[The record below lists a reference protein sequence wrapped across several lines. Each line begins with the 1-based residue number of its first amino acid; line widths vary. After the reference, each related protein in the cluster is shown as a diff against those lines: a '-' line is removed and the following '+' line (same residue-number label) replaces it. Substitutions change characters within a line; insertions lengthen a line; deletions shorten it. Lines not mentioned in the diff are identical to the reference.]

1 MWSRSENST
10 ELGQVI
16 FITVAH
22 IPGILNVEAD
32 QASRKSELRIKWK
45 LHESIFCYIKRYL
58 DVYQS
63 VDLFASEIN
72 AQLPQVFAY
81 WPHPKAA
88 VMHVMIHRIICHFT
102 VFLSVSTYSEG
113 IIKDNFQKRNLYII
127 CPKLAKLV
135 LICYLARLINFQFV
149 KTLINLHLLDII
161 CIYQITPISNI
172 LSSGI
177 WILWHVWCQ
186 GKIWQAV
193 QLFQ

>member
-1 MWSRSENST
+1 MGSCKSLLCDQEVRIVRNWAIEK
-10 ELGQVI
+10 VI

-81 WPHPKAA
+81 
-88 VMHVMIHRIICHFT
+88 
-102 VFLSVSTYSEG
+102 
-113 IIKDNFQKRNLYII
+113 
-127 CPKLAKLV
+127 
-135 LICYLARLINFQFV
+135 
-149 KTLINLHLLDII
+149 
-161 CIYQITPISNI
+161 
-172 LSSGI
+172 
-177 WILWHVWCQ
+177 
-186 GKIWQAV
+186 
-193 QLFQ
+193 